1 MVSTLANRGK
11 HPVPYRGWVRLRT
24 TMVSLGIAAV
34 SKHPDHRANLNRV
47 RRIKGQMDGVERMI
61 EEGRYCPEILVQT
74 RAIASAIRGLEKQ
87 LLERHL
93 HHCVAQAFTQP
104 DESIRDEKVEE
115 LLDIFSRRLDK

>member
-1 MVSTLANRGK
+1 M
-11 HPVPYRGWVRLRT
+11 
-24 TMVSLGIAAV
+24 

-47 RRIKGQMDGVERMI
+47 RRIKGQVDGVERMI
-61 EEGRYCPEILVQT
+61 VEGRYCPDILVQT

-93 HHCVAQAFTQP
+93 HHCVAQAFTQS
-104 DESIRDEKVEE
+104 DETIRETKVQE